1 MLVPI
6 YRVRD
11 NEMEILANTTSLK
24 NVKGGGWTV
33 KMGISG
39 RVRYGLVLV
48 MGVLVV
54 TLLAVT
60 PVVEWIQTAV
70 SEEPRNPNSEVEARS
85 AASIAA
91 VAEVPDKKAPAGA
104 ANGGSDTKAVS
115 DATTELA
122 DQSAAGALEASAG
135 MRVYV
140 NPNTGRIETPPA
152 DVRAAMAAADR
163 AVFETSSA
171 GLQETPSPV
180 AGGGIM
186 VDLQGRF
193 QTPIVATRSADG
205 KLTIDHSPVQPDSK
219 EE

>member
-91 VAEVPDKKAPAGA
+91 VAEVP
-104 ANGGSDTKAVS
+104 DTKAVS